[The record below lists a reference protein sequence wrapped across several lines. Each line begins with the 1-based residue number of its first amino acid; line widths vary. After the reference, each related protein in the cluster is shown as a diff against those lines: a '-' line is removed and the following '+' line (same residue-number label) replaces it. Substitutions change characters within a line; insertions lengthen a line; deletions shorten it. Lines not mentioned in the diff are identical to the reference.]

1 MTFKRGGIIMTERII
16 KKVDSLI
23 EDLDYLNEKL
33 QDDETEEYELNDLLK
48 LLESFKRELWIY
60 L

>member
-1 MTFKRGGIIMTERII
+1 MMTERII

-23 EDLDYLNEKL
+23 EDLDYINDKL
-33 QDDETEEYELNDLLK
+33 KDDEIEEYELNDLLK
-48 LLESFKRELWIY
+48 LLESFKSELWFY

>member
-1 MTFKRGGIIMTERII
+1 MTERIII

-23 EDLDYLNEKL
+23 EDLDDLNDKL
-33 QDDETEEYELNDLLK
+33 QDDEIEEYELNDLLK
-48 LLESFKRELWIY
+48 LLESFKRELWFY

>member
-1 MTFKRGGIIMTERII
+1 MTERII

-23 EDLDYLNEKL
+23 EDLDYLNDKL
-33 QDDETEEYELNDLLK
+33 QDDEIEEYELNDLLK
-48 LLESFKRELWIY
+48 LLESFKRELWFY

>member
-1 MTFKRGGIIMTERII
+1 MTERIII

-23 EDLDYLNEKL
+23 EDLDDLNDKL
-33 QDDETEEYELNDLLK
+33 QDDEIEEYELNDLLK
-48 LLESFKRELWIY
+48 LLESFKSELWFY